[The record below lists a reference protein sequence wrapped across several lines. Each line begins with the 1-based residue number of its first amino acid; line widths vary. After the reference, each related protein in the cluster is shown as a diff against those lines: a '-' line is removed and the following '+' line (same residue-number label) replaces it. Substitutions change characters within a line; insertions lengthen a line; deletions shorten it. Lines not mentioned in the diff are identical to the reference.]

1 MSSENFVHPST
12 YRDADGNIAPENREA
27 WMKSM
32 EQMSKDR
39 FVEIEGLEVLR
50 QKVSDCFKRE
60 GVNHEDNCKADVEAY
75 INYMKEKH
83 FFK

>member
-32 EQMSKDR
+32 EDMSKAR
-39 FVEIEGLEVLR
+39 FVEIAVLKVLR
-50 QKVSDCFKRE
+50 ERVSDCFKRE
-60 GVNHEDNCKADVEAY
+60 GTLWWFCV
-75 INYMKEKH
+75 
-83 FFK
+83 